1 MRVKIIQKPSEPCI
15 DGIQLDQFHVGRQ
28 YVVGT
33 SVGALLLCQGW
44 AEPIDDDSPALLIPL
59 SESTPERPV
68 DDSRPPNLL
77 RDESQPHYE
86 GRATAM
92 DHGRRRRRGR

>member
-1 MRVKIIQKPSEPCI
+1 MRVKIIERPSERCI
-15 DGIQLDQFHVGRQ
+15 DGIHLDQFHVGRQ

-33 SVGALLLCQGW
+33 SVAALLLCQGW

-59 SESTPERPV
+59 GEPTPEGSV
-68 DDSRPPNLL
+68 DDSPPPNLV
-77 RDESQPHYE
+77 RDESRPHYE